1 MRKNWSDE
9 SGLTLVESLIAIL
22 ILLFGL
28 LAMAQALTFSV
39 VASKTHGRDAAKATA
54 YAHDKMQEL
63 TNLLFDDTTTNVT
76 VNPPYP
82 ATGTGLT
89 AGGSIPPAAPVAGY
103 VDYLNS
109 AGARTDAGNAVFTR
123 QWQITDDPALTDM
136 KRITVTVT
144 STRSFRLGT
153 RPSTTVVTEKTP
165 TTVLEEP

>member
-63 TNLLFDDTTTNVT
+63 TNLLFDDTTTNVSRSSPCQT
-76 VNPPYP
+76 VC
-82 ATGTGLT
+82 
-89 AGGSIPPAAPVAGY
+89 
-103 VDYLNS
+103 
-109 AGARTDAGNAVFTR
+109 RTFDVENT
-123 QWQITDDPALTDM
+123 
-136 KRITVTVT
+136 
-144 STRSFRLGT
+144 
-153 RPSTTVVTEKTP
+153 
-165 TTVLEEP
+165 